1 MTATIRKATPAD
13 MDGIHALV
21 CELADYERGLHRVIT
36 TPESYRA
43 DFARGAFDAFVAE
56 LDGEIVGIALYCGMF
71 STWRGRVLYLEDF
84 IVREALRGSGIGRRL
99 FDAFIEE
106 ARSQD
111 VSLVKWQ
118 VLDWNEPGL
127 NFYRK
132 VPGTVFDDEW
142 IDVKIFFK

>member
-13 MDGIHALV
+13 MAGIHALV
-21 CELADYERGLHRVIT
+21 CELAEYERGLDRVIT
-36 TPESYRA
+36 SPDTYRA

-106 ARSQD
+106 ARRQE